1 MTELSVPPIRDLISG
16 IEADSGLSLCLKVL
30 APSASAQKLFASL
43 PDSYSLHLTAFC
55 NSVKVTR
62 NEQCRQCDL
71 RDVPTLASRLPLPF
85 VNRCHAD
92 ASEIIIP
99 IPLRGNLVALGF
111 LGQFREVETQPEA
124 LPLLPPERIRSL
136 LHQAL
141 LLQRYV
147 LYELEHSAD
156 GKGEDVL
163 REHLIHRFLQTNIKR
178 NPTLSDLAR
187 TLALSPSRTGH
198 LIKELTGQSFVELKL
213 QHRLNVACKL
223 LSTTLLTIEHIAEET
238 GFNDPRYFYRV
249 FTNAMG
255 MPPARWRAS
264 QRKATK
270 LQA

>member
-1 MTELSVPPIRDLISG
+1 MTENSLPPLLELLNG
-16 IEADSGLSLCLKVL
+16 IETDSGLSVCLKVL
-30 APSASAQKLFASL
+30 APSASAQKLLAPL
-43 PDSYSLHLTAFC
+43 PKTYGLHLTRFC
-55 NSVKVTR
+55 RSVKLTR

-111 LGQFREVETQPEA
+111 LGQFREAETQPEA
-124 LPLLPPERIRSL
+124 LPLLPAEQVRSL
-136 LHQAL
+136 LRQAL

-163 REHLIHRFLQTNIKR
+163 REHLIHRFLQENIKR
-178 NPTLSDLAR
+178 NPALGDLAR
-187 TLALSPSRTGH
+187 TLGLSTSRTGH

-213 QHRLNVACKL
+213 QHRLKVACKL

-238 GFNDPRYFYRV
+238 GFSDPRYFYRV